1 MYQKITSWFLGI
13 AMFMFGILKFID
25 PFKSWYS
32 VQIANSRMGQFSYAL
47 GISGEIFVGLAL
59 MVCLLYQQKIP
70 VKTFKRAMNC
80 SFLTIIVMMLT
91 GIYVHL
97 HPNVPAGVLPLKIKP
112 PYIPL
117 CFLLLALSNI
127 IVLNRKQRNNLP
139 ANGEYPKT

>member
-47 GISGEIFVGLAL
+47 GISGEIFVGLVL
-59 MVCLLYQQKIP
+59 MVCLLFQQNIP
-70 VKTFKRAMNC
+70 VKTLKWGMNF

-97 HPNVPAGVLPLKIKP
+97 HPDVPADVLPLKLKA
-112 PYIPL
+112 PYIPG
-117 CFLLLALSNI
+117 CFLLLAFSNI
-127 IVLNRKQRNNLP
+127 IISNRKKRDNHATKGQC
-139 ANGEYPKT
+139 PKT